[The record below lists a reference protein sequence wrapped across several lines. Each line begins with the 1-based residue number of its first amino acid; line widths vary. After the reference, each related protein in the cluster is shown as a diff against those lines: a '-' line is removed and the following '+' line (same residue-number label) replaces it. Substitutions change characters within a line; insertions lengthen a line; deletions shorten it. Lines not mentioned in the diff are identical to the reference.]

1 MNLSLQ
7 VGVQAMKFKAIYL
20 WLGLPVVI
28 VILWV
33 FAFYMPVSSFLE
45 KQNKELG
52 AIQHTRETVE
62 GSIKDMLEVRKRD
75 ALARSSLD
83 GMSKSMPLYH
93 QFPSVMKTVAE
104 LGKKE
109 GLVFESLNSILLPG
123 DAQQPSLL
131 TKPAL
136 DIGLKGR
143 FLDIGKFLENV
154 EKQKGYKR
162 IADGKLSYADK
173 DYPVLTGKFL
183 IEFRAWKG
191 EYVR

>member
-1 MNLSLQ
+1 
-7 VGVQAMKFKAIYL
+7 MKFKMIYL
-20 WLGLPVVI
+20 WLALPVAI
-28 VILWV
+28 VILWI
-33 FAFYMPVSSFLE
+33 FAFYVPFSSFIE

-52 AIQHTRETVE
+52 ALQHTRETVE
-62 GSIKDMLEVRKRD
+62 ISIRDLLEVRKRD

-93 QFPSVMKTVAE
+93 QFPTVMKMVAE

-109 GLVFESLNSILLPG
+109 GLVFESLSSILLPN
-123 DAQQPSLL
+123 DTQQPPSLI
-131 TKPAL
+131 KPFL
-136 DIGLKGR
+136 DISLKGR
-143 FLDIGKFLENV
+143 FLDVGKFLENV
-154 EKQKGYKR
+154 ENQKGYNR

-191 EYVR
+191 EYSR

>member
-1 MNLSLQ
+1 M
-7 VGVQAMKFKAIYL
+7 IYL
-20 WLGLPVVI
+20 WFSLPVVI
-28 VILWV
+28 VLLWIL
-33 FAFYMPVSSFLE
+33 AFYVPVSSFLE
-45 KQNKELG
+45 KQNKEL
-52 AIQHTRETVE
+52 ATTQRTRETVE
-62 GSIKDMLEVRKRD
+62 GSIRDMLEVRKRD

-109 GLVFESLNSILLPG
+109 GLVFESLNSILLPN
-123 DAQQPSLL
+123 DTQQPSSLI
-131 TKPAL
+131 KPAL
-136 DIGLKGR
+136 DISLKGR
-143 FLDIGKFLENV
+143 FLDVGKFLENV
-154 EKQKGYKR
+154 EKQKGYNK

-191 EYVR
+191 DYSR